1 MYRDMTRG
9 SITPGAA
16 AVCPAHGSGGPVWR
30 WPMRW
35 RGRWASTA
43 SGPLSLSAGFWRTPW
58 DTATTSSGAER
69 CSLGRETA
77 DSRNQKERCVTYELH
92 PICWTV
98 WYTVQQMGCVYMP
111 KGIPQNQIKTK
122 RPEPCAV
129 QDPDRSGRLFLFC
142 LTFGGHFRA
151 GAALLLFYFFRA
163 SHYTSLRDAFLPLPH
178 RACAAAFAAPG
189 SAWPYQWA
197 LPHDRPCLPP
207 APVDDP
213 RQRRWP

>member
-9 SITPGAA
+9 SITRGAA

-77 DSRNQKERCVTYELH
+77 EPRNQKERCVTYELH

-98 WYTVQQMGCVYMP
+98 WYTVQQMGCVYMS

-129 QDPDRSGRLFLFC
+129 QDSDRSGRLFLSLSNFWGSLPC
-142 LTFGGHFRA
+142 GCGSFII
-151 GAALLLFYFFRA
+151 LLLQGFSLHVFKGRFSSA
-163 SHYTSLRDAFLPLPH
+163 SPSCLCSCFCSTGISLAISIG
-178 RACAAAFAAPG
+178 FAT
-189 SAWPYQWA
+189 
-197 LPHDRPCLPP
+197 
-207 APVDDP
+207 
-213 RQRRWP
+213 

>member
-9 SITPGAA
+9 SITRGLLLFALPMAA
-16 AVCPAHGSGGPVWR
+16 GGPVWR

-69 CSLGRETA
+69 CSLGRERRLIRGTKKSGA
-77 DSRNQKERCVTYELH
+77 SPMELH

-129 QDPDRSGRLFLFC
+129 QDPDRSGRLFLF
-142 LTFGGHFRA
+142 LSNFWGVTSVRVR
-151 GAALLLFYFFRA
+151 LFYYF
-163 SHYTSLRDAFLPLPH
+163 TSSGLLTTRL
-178 RACAAAFAAPG
+178 
-189 SAWPYQWA
+189 
-197 LPHDRPCLPP
+197 
-207 APVDDP
+207 
-213 RQRRWP
+213 

>member
-1 MYRDMTRG
+1 M
-9 SITPGAA
+9 
-16 AVCPAHGSGGPVWR
+16 WR
-30 WPMRW
+30 RPMRW

-129 QDPDRSGRLFLFC
+129 QDSDRSGRLFLFLSDLRGSLPC
-142 LTFGGHFRA
+142 GCGSFIILLLQGFSLHVFKGHFERN
-151 GAALLLFYFFRA
+151 
-163 SHYTSLRDAFLPLPH
+163 AFLPLPH

-197 LPHDRPCLPP
+197 LPHDRPYLPP
-207 APVDDP
+207 APVDGP

>member
-1 MYRDMTRG
+1 
-9 SITPGAA
+9 
-16 AVCPAHGSGGPVWR
+16 
-30 WPMRW
+30 MRW

-77 DSRNQKERCVTYELH
+77 DSRNQKERCVTYKLH

-111 KGIPQNQIKTK
+111 KGIPQNQMKTK
-122 RPEPCAV
+122 RSESRAV
-129 QDPDRSGRLFLFC
+129 QDSDRSGRLFLFLSDFWGSLPC
-142 LTFGGHFRA
+142 ECGSFIILLLQGFSLHVFKGHFERN
-151 GAALLLFYFFRA
+151 
-163 SHYTSLRDAFLPLPH
+163 AFLPLPR
-178 RACAAAFAAPG
+178 RACVAAFAAPG

-197 LPHDRPCLPP
+197 LPHDRPCPPP
-207 APVDDP
+207 APVDGP

>member
-1 MYRDMTRG
+1 
-9 SITPGAA
+9 
-16 AVCPAHGSGGPVWR
+16 
-30 WPMRW
+30 MRW
-35 RGRWASTA
+35 RSRWASTA

-129 QDPDRSGRLFLFC
+129 QDPDRSGRLFLSLSNFWGSLPC
-142 LTFGGHFRA
+142 GCGSFII
-151 GAALLLFYFFRA
+151 LLLQGFSLHVFKGRFSSA
-163 SHYTSLRDAFLPLPH
+163 SPSCLCSCFCSTGISLAISMGFATWSSMPTS
-178 RACAAAFAAPG
+178 
-189 SAWPYQWA
+189 SA
-197 LPHDRPCLPP
+197 R
-207 APVDDP
+207 
-213 RQRRWP
+213 

>member
-1 MYRDMTRG
+1 
-9 SITPGAA
+9 
-16 AVCPAHGSGGPVWR
+16 
-30 WPMRW
+30 MRW

-98 WYTVQQMGCVYMP
+98 WYAVQQMGCVYMP

-122 RPEPCAV
+122 RPEPCAA
-129 QDPDRSGRLFLFC
+129 QDPDRLGRLFLF
-142 LTFGGHFRA
+142 LSNFWEVTSVRVR
-151 GAALLLFYFFRA
+151 LFYR
-163 SHYTSLRDAFLPLPH
+163 SLQAVARVAPTGGLRQLNTIRWPYSSGPKGSVGRKVSSGCSG
-178 RACAAAFAAPG
+178 RACQPMPLMRLI
-189 SAWPYQWA
+189 S
-197 LPHDRPCLPP
+197 
-207 APVDDP
+207 
-213 RQRRWP
+213 

>member
-16 AVCPAHGSGGPVWR
+16 AVCPAMAAGGPVWR

-69 CSLGRETA
+69 CSLGGETA
-77 DSRNQKERCVTYELH
+77 DSRNQKSGASPMNCTPFVGRYGILSSKMNNVLYA
-92 PICWTV
+92 
-98 WYTVQQMGCVYMP
+98 
-111 KGIPQNQIKTK
+111 KGEYHRIKLKTK

-129 QDPDRSGRLFLFC
+129 QDPDRSGRLFLFLSNFLGSLPC
-142 LTFGGHFRA
+142 GCGSFII
-151 GAALLLFYFFRA
+151 LLLQGF
-163 SHYTSLRDAFLPLPH
+163 SLHVFKGRFSSRFPIVLVQLL
-178 RACAAAFAAPG
+178 FAAPG
-189 SAWPYQWA
+189 STWPYQWA
-197 LPHDRPCLPP
+197 LP
-207 APVDDP
+207 
-213 RQRRWP
+213 

>member
-1 MYRDMTRG
+1 
-9 SITPGAA
+9 
-16 AVCPAHGSGGPVWR
+16 
-30 WPMRW
+30 MRW

-98 WYTVQQMGCVYMP
+98 WYTVQQMGCVYML

-129 QDPDRSGRLFLFC
+129 QDPDRSGRLFLFLSNFWGSLPC
-142 LTFGGHFRA
+142 GCGSFIILLLQGFSLHVFKGHFERN
-151 GAALLLFYFFRA
+151 
-163 SHYTSLRDAFLPLPH
+163 AFLPFPH
-178 RACAAAFAAPG
+178 RACVAAFAAPG

-207 APVDDP
+207 APVDGP

>member
-1 MYRDMTRG
+1 M
-9 SITPGAA
+9 
-16 AVCPAHGSGGPVWR
+16 WR
-30 WPMRW
+30 RPMRW

-122 RPEPCAV
+122 RPDPCAV
-129 QDPDRSGRLFLFC
+129 QDSDRSGRLFLFLSDFRGSLPC
-142 LTFGGHFRA
+142 GCGSFIILLLQGFSLHVFKGHFERN
-151 GAALLLFYFFRA
+151 
-163 SHYTSLRDAFLPLPH
+163 AFLPLPH

-197 LPHDRPCLPP
+197 LPHDRPYLPP
-207 APVDDP
+207 APVDGP

>member
-1 MYRDMTRG
+1 M
-9 SITPGAA
+9 
-16 AVCPAHGSGGPVWR
+16 WR
-30 WPMRW
+30 RPMRW

-129 QDPDRSGRLFLFC
+129 QDSGRSGRLFLFLSDFRGSLPC
-142 LTFGGHFRA
+142 GCGSFIILLLQGFSLHVFKGHFERN
-151 GAALLLFYFFRA
+151 
-163 SHYTSLRDAFLPLPH
+163 AFLPLPH

-197 LPHDRPCLPP
+197 LPHDRPYLPP
-207 APVDDP
+207 APVDGP

>member
-1 MYRDMTRG
+1 M
-9 SITPGAA
+9 
-16 AVCPAHGSGGPVWR
+16 WR
-30 WPMRW
+30 RPMRW

-129 QDPDRSGRLFLFC
+129 QDSDRSGRLFLFLSDFWGSLPC
-142 LTFGGHFRA
+142 GCGSFIILLLQGFSLHVFKGHFERN
-151 GAALLLFYFFRA
+151 
-163 SHYTSLRDAFLPLPH
+163 AFLPLPH

-197 LPHDRPCLPP
+197 LPHDRPYLPP
-207 APVDDP
+207 APVDGP

>member
-1 MYRDMTRG
+1 M
-9 SITPGAA
+9 
-16 AVCPAHGSGGPVWR
+16 WR

-69 CSLGRETA
+69 CSLGRETS

-129 QDPDRSGRLFLFC
+129 QDSDRSGRLFLFLSDFRGSLPC
-142 LTFGGHFRA
+142 GCGSFIILLLQGFSLHVFKGHFEKN
-151 GAALLLFYFFRA
+151 
-163 SHYTSLRDAFLPLPH
+163 AFLPLPR
-178 RACAAAFAAPG
+178 RACVAAFAAPG

-207 APVDDP
+207 APVDGP